1 MANSDHAASATG
13 EHQVVA
19 LKYRPQRFDSLIGQ
33 DHIAGALKKALEQ
46 NKVGQAYLFTGAR
59 GVGKTSSAR
68 IFAKCLN
75 CKSKGGP
82 TPDPCADHN
91 RCDICQAISVGDD
104 VDVLEIDGASNRGI
118 DEIRTLRSN
127 ASVRPS
133 RSRYKIYIIDE
144 VHMLTGPAFNALLK
158 TLEEPPAHVKF
169 IFCTTDPQK
178 IPITVLSRCQRFDF
192 SPVQTGEIATSLK
205 NIATNENVIVDDA
218 ALALLARRAGGSM
231 RDSQSL
237 LEQLLSFCE
246 TRITVDA
253 VNQLLGTADVT
264 RIAAIAE
271 AIVKHNATETLN
283 LINDAINSGVNAGQL
298 AEQLLG
304 YFRDAMAVKV
314 GCGEDV
320 LLTCTS
326 AEMPSLTSTTESLG
340 LETILSIIQIFDTAM
355 VKMQH
360 SLHARTLIE
369 VAAMRVCN
377 LENLDSISELVKQLG
392 GEAGQKTSGKTSTAS
407 HGPQVV
413 PGRSVELTKVSP
425 INTTPA
431 PKSDLKKNEIAKPE
445 SAPAA
450 DSQVPR
456 LDAEKSVASMSEP
469 VLVASVSADAEATSA
484 TQPSSERSFETERS
498 AQNIAAAPSTSSKT
512 ALHATSTTATTS
524 AAAPTQRPSNSSRP
538 ITETELKSMWDN
550 TLAEIGDLTSDMA
563 ANYQS
568 LKIKDGET
576 LVVTLNDGY
585 LAKECNR
592 SERKQKFEELLAATA
607 GRRFR
612 LEFVVSQNALESTE
626 PAQPQLSRVQRIR
639 KLHEHEFIKQASDLF
654 DAQVVNFFEPRSSK

>member
-1 MANSDHAASATG
+1 MANLDQHASTTS

-19 LKYRPQRFDSLIGQ
+19 LKYRPQRFDTLIGQ
-33 DHIAGALKKALEQ
+33 DHIAGALKKAIEQ

-75 CKSKGGP
+75 CSASGGP
-82 TPDPCADHN
+82 TPNPCADDK

-118 DEIRTLRSN
+118 DEIRTLRNN

-192 SPVQTGEIATSLK
+192 SPVQTSEIATSLK
-205 NIATNENVIVDDA
+205 NIATAENVVVDDA

-253 VNQLLGTADVT
+253 VNQLLGTADVA

-271 AIVKHNATETLN
+271 AIVKHDATKTLN
-283 LINDAINSGVNAGQL
+283 LINDAINGGVNAGQL

-326 AEMPSLTSTTESLG
+326 AEMPLLTSTTESLG
-340 LETILSIIQIFDTAM
+340 LETILSIIQIFDAAM

-377 LENLDSISELVKQLG
+377 LENLDSISDLVKQLS
-392 GEAGQKTSGKTSTAS
+392 GETSQKSSAAPR
-407 HGPQVV
+407 GPQTL
-413 PGRSVELTKVSP
+413 PGRSVELTKISSA
-425 INTTPA
+425 NATPA
-431 PKSDLKKNEIAKPE
+431 PKSDLKKNEITKPPAGILAGTGASSIEPE
-445 SAPAA
+445 SNVAP
-450 DSQVPR
+450 SN
-456 LDAEKSVASMSEP
+456 E
-469 VLVASVSADAEATSA
+469 SVSASSATSVPEAAEAAQSLNVA
-484 TQPSSERSFETERS
+484 SSNFQVAS
-498 AQNIAAAPSTSSKT
+498 PV
-512 ALHATSTTATTS
+512 TTAATVAS
-524 AAAPTQRPSNSSRP
+524 AGQAHRPSADTHPVS
-538 ITETELKSMWDN
+538 EAELKSMWDQ
-550 TLAEIGDLTSDMA
+550 TLAKVGDLTSDMA

-568 LKIKDGET
+568 LTIKNGET
-576 LVVTLNDGY
+576 LIVTLNDAY
-585 LAKECNR
+585 SAKECSR
-592 SERKQKFEELLAATA
+592 PERKQKFEELLKTTA
-607 GRRFR
+607 GRPFR
-612 LEFVVSQNALESTE
+612 LEFLVSQNAQESAE
-626 PAQPQLSRVQRIR
+626 SAQPQLSRVQRIR

-654 DAQVVNFFEPRSSK
+654 DAQVVNFFEPRRSI